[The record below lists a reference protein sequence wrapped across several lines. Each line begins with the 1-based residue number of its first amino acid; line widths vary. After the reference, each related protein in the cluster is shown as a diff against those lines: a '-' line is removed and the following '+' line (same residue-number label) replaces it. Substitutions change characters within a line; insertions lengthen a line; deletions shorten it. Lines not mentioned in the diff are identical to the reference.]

1 LSQHVNFLLLGLANG
16 AVFAALGVA
25 VVVTYRS
32 SGVMNFATSSI
43 GLYGAYM
50 YASFREG
57 ELLFLL
63 PGLPHGYHFGQP
75 LGFWP
80 AVAATLVANALLG
93 LALYVLVFR
102 QLRSA
107 PPVAKAVA
115 SLGLMVLLT
124 GVMTQR
130 LGTNAPPVAKVFPRD
145 QFSWGSITVSQDRVY
160 LALSVVGIAAAVWAI
175 TRFTRFGLDTRAA
188 AASEKG
194 AYLSGISP
202 DRLAAL
208 NWMLSAAV
216 AGAAGVLVG
225 TIVPLIPTQY
235 VLFIVPAL
243 ATATLGGFERLFPTV
258 AGGLAIGMVS
268 SELVYLQQQH
278 SWLPRSGM
286 AELVP
291 LVLILVVLVARAKPL
306 PSRGVILRPSLGR
319 APRPRFTWQPA
330 IAGAVAAA
338 IALVLT
344 QGVWRGAVLTSLVLA
359 MLGLSYVVVTG
370 YSGQIS
376 LAQTTLAGVAAFLL
390 APITTDWEL
399 PLVHTHLPFPLAPIV
414 AALGATVIGVVIA
427 IPAVR
432 IRGLPVAVVT
442 LALAVALEAVWFR
455 NSDLVSSSGKVV
467 TGPSLFGLDLSPGLG
482 TKAYPRPGF
491 CVAVVIVL
499 IMLATGVAL
508 LRRSALGARMLAV
521 RANERSAA
529 TAGID
534 VVRTKITAF
543 AIGAF
548 IAGLA
553 GSMLGYLHGNV
564 SVDSFSVFLGLSV
577 FATAYLAGIT
587 SVSGGIAAGMLG
599 AGGIVFTAA
608 DHALSLGR
616 WYSTFAGIGLVLAAV
631 GNPEGVVGPIHE
643 LLHRR
648 RGQPTKDATSVGAT
662 VAPATATATPTTA
675 TPTTATPATSGA
687 PALSLHG
694 VTVRYGGILAV
705 ADVDLDVPAG
715 GIVGLIGPNGAG
727 KTTLMDAISG
737 FAPARGS
744 ILLDGAPIERLH
756 PHDRTRAGLGR
767 TFQAIELY
775 DDLTVVENVAV
786 GQAAL
791 AGRADVSPAGLDEV
805 FALLGID
812 DLRHTAAGALSQG
825 HRQLVS
831 IARALVGQP
840 TLLLLDE
847 PGGGLDSNESEWLGD
862 RLREIRA
869 SGVSILVCDHDMQLV
884 LGLCDH
890 VVVLDFGNVI
900 ASGSP
905 ADVRR
910 NPAVAAAYLG
920 RAHATIDLGSGDR

>member
-16 AVFAALGVA
+16 AVFAALGIA
-25 VVVTYRS
+25 LVVTYRS

-43 GLYGAYM
+43 GLFGAYM

-63 PGLPHGYHFGQP
+63 PGLPHGYHFGHP

-93 LALYVLVFR
+93 LVLYLVVFR

-130 LGTNAPPVAKVFPRD
+130 LGTNPPPVAKVFPRD

-208 NWMLSAAV
+208 NWMLGAAV
-216 AGAAGVLVG
+216 AGLAGVLIG

-243 ATATLGGFERLFPTV
+243 ATATLGGFERLLPTV

-278 SWLPRSGM
+278 AWLPRSGM

-291 LVLILVVLVARAKPL
+291 LLLILVVLVARAKPL

-319 APRPRFTWQPA
+319 APRPRFTWQPV
-330 IAGAVAAA
+330 IAGSVAAA
-338 IALVLT
+338 IALVVT
-344 QGVWRGAVLTSLVLA
+344 HGVWRGAVLTSFVLA

-376 LAQTTLAGVAAFLL
+376 LAQSTLAGVAAFLL

-399 PLVHTHLPFPLAPIV
+399 PLVHAHLPFPLAPIV

-442 LALAVALEAVWFR
+442 LALAVALEAIWFK
-455 NSDLVSSSGKVV
+455 NSDLVSSSGKTV
-467 TGPSLFGLDLSPGLG
+467 TGPSLFGIDLSPGLG

-491 CVAVVIVL
+491 CVAVVVL
-499 IMLATGVAL
+499 LVMVATGVAL

-534 VVRTKITAF
+534 VVRTKIVAF

-577 FATAYLAGIT
+577 FATVYLAGIT
-587 SVSGGIAAGMLG
+587 SVSGGITAGMLG
-599 AGGIVFTAA
+599 AGGIVFTSL

-616 WYSTFAGIGLVLAAV
+616 WYSTFAGIGLVLAAI
-631 GNPEGVVGPIHE
+631 GNPEGVVGPVHE
-643 LLHRR
+643 LLQRR
-648 RGQPTKDATSVGAT
+648 RGHPTTGALGET
-662 VAPATATATPTTA
+662 RAPAPATTTPVAT
-675 TPTTATPATSGA
+675 GA
-687 PALSLHG
+687 PALSLRG

-715 GIVGLIGPNGAG
+715 SIVGLIGPNGAG

-737 FAPARGS
+737 FAPARGAV
-744 ILLDGAPIERLH
+744 LLDGTPIDRLH

-775 DDLTVVENVAV
+775 DDLTVAENVAV

-791 AGRADVSPAGLDEV
+791 AGRAEATPAGVDEV

-825 HRQLVS
+825 RRQLVS
-831 IARALVGQP
+831 IARALVGKP

-905 ADVRR
+905 DDVRR
-910 NPAVAAAYLG
+910 DPAVATAYLG
-920 RAHATIDLGSGDR
+920 RTHATIDLTGGDR